1 MIDVASRLGWLADTE
16 GRCGGRILVVG
27 GGIAGLS
34 AAIALNDAGLTVELV
49 ESRRHWPVTGA
60 AITMHANGV
69 RALGRLGLGTGLRA
83 AAAVLPTWS
92 FHDAHGNL
100 RCTTDLTDLWRGVG
114 PCLGVTRMELQRL
127 LVARASPIPYRLGIA
142 VVDLAPRAEAVT
154 VEFGDG
160 STEEYDLV
168 VGADGLRS
176 TVRRLAVSA
185 ESPRRAGTMAWRSV
199 GRTQPRGLG
208 SLQVMLGEG
217 RFFGL
222 VPVGDGGTDGFAGL
236 VSDRMQV
243 PTESLLDRFR
253 EYFANFGG
261 LVPAYLDSLNAVDAV
276 HVGMVEWISLDRW
289 HADRVVIIGDA
300 AHAAPPHMGEGGSL
314 AVEDAL
320 VLAQELREGD
330 TIQTALQAYEARRR
344 PRINWVQEQS
354 LAAARVWALP
364 PAVRDSV
371 LGEHGDQSLRERYE
385 PLRAEP

>member
-1 MIDVASRLGWLADTE
+1 VV
-16 GRCGGRILVVG
+16 GRILVVG

-49 ESRRHWPVTGA
+49 EARPQWPVTGA

-69 RALGRLGLGTGLRA
+69 RALGQLGLSAGLGA

-100 RCTTDLTDLWRGVG
+100 LCTTDLTDLWRGVG

-127 LVARASPIPYRLGIA
+127 LVARASPIPYRLGLA
-142 VVDLAPRAEAVT
+142 VIDLAPRAEAVT
-154 VEFGDG
+154 VEFGDE
-160 STEEYDLV
+160 STGEYDLV

-185 ESPRRAGTMAWRSV
+185 ESPRNAGTLAWRSV
-199 GRTQPRGLG
+199 GRTRPPNLDG
-208 SLQVMLGEG
+208 LQVMLGEG

-222 VPVGDGGTDGFAGL
+222 VPVGDGGTYGFAGL
-236 VSDRMQV
+236 VSDRIQV

-253 EYFANFGG
+253 EHFADFGG
-261 LVPAYLDSLNAVDAV
+261 FVPAYLDSLNAADPV

-320 VLAQELREGD
+320 VLAQELRNAD

-344 PRINWVQEQS
+344 PRVNWVQEQS
-354 LAAARVWALP
+354 LAAARAWGLP

-371 LGEHGDQSLRERYE
+371 LGEHGDQALRERYE